1 MYAALSCAAPCPL
14 IRCGCVCAHQ
24 GSSRVVRGQPE
35 GRPQRLRSERNV
47 GRGRLS
53 GNAGEQARP
62 GRTAQPVADHVH
74 AQDPPQDALLHRQPH
89 HTVRPHLTIPC
100 ILFSSSRASLHLTIP
115 CVLSSSSRA
124 SSSHDTVRPH
134 LIIPC
139 VLISLLSVSV
149 FYLPADAGEKMTMC
163 TVCDDVRGTTRFVMT
178 YRRLTMCAVCDGV
191 RRTCALFAMT

>member
-1 MYAALSCAAPCPL
+1 MYAALPCAAPCPL

-53 GNAGEQARP
+53 GNAGEQARS

-89 HTVRPHLTIPC
+89 HPVRPHLI
-100 ILFSSSRASLHLTIP
+100 IP
-115 CVLSSSSRA
+115 CVLSSSYRA
-124 SSSHDTVRPH
+124 SPSHHPVRPH

-139 VLISLLSVSV
+139 VLISSSRASPSHHPVRPVLIIPCVLSSSYRASSSRCSASVSSTSRPT
-149 FYLPADAGEKMTMC
+149 PA
-163 TVCDDVRGTTRFVMT
+163 
-178 YRRLTMCAVCDGV
+178 RR
-191 RRTCALFAMT
+191 